1 MAKGDLNYI
10 IKGCL
15 SGKRKAQQ
23 ELYNLFSEQMFGVCQ
38 YYSKDYTE
46 AEDTL
51 HEGFMKVF
59 QNMKQFGNKGSLAGW
74 IRRIMIN
81 TALEKY
87 RKQHQLYALNDNID
101 FVDDIDFSE
110 VIDDISVQDLIRLIR
125 ELSPKYRVVF
135 NLYAIEGY
143 SHREIGEM
151 LGISEGTSKSNLSRA
166 RYILQDKVKKYFYT
180 APVQKI
186 NEQR

>member
-1 MAKGDLNYI
+1 MAKDDLNYI
-10 IKGCL
+10 IEGCL

-166 RYILQDKVKKYFYT
+166 RYILQNKVKKYFYT
-180 APVQKI
+180 TPVQKI

>member
-1 MAKGDLNYI
+1 MAKDELNYI

-38 YYSKDYTE
+38 YYSTDYSE